1 MSQKLWVVIGA
12 QSSDIRRIVLLEALK
27 KAAEDTSITLDIGEL
42 LAGASAP
49 NFSMNPVAGDQILL
63 LDIDANEITPL
74 AGETHSLSSA
84 TLLAD
89 VAGTLVKYAGNT
101 AAPSV
106 AAADLSGEDQT
117 PSRVKKIVAITSCP
131 TGIAH
136 TFMAAEGLQ
145 NAAKALG
152 IEIRVETQGSVGAQD
167 ALTRAEIEAADIVMI
182 TADREVDRARFGGK
196 RVFSSGTKAAI
207 NDGQNLI
214 KRAIIEAKLQ
224 RAGDDRVTE
233 DSGEAV
239 QTAGPYKHLMNGVS
253 FMLPFVVA
261 GGLMIALA
269 FALGGIHAGDAENAG
284 TLAYALS
291 MIGGSGGFAL
301 MVPVLAGY
309 ISFSIAD
316 RPGLAPGMIGGLIAA
331 EIGSGFLGGIVA
343 GFFAGY
349 LVRWLNRTIKLPRNL
364 EGLKPVLIL
373 PLLGTAIVGLIMI
386 YVVGEPVSL
395 ILKGLESWLRG
406 MQGASALV
414 LGAVIGGM
422 MAVDMGGPVNKA
434 AYATSVALISTGVYE
449 PMAAVMAAGM
459 VPPLAAALATRVFKG
474 KFTKDEYEAAP
485 ATAVLGLAFISEG
498 AIPYAAR
505 DPLRVIPSFIA
516 GAAVTGA
523 ISMVVGSQLHA
534 PHGGIFVLFIPGA
547 ITHVGGYLIALIAG
561 TLVSACLLGVFKKRV
576 EIVS

>member
-1 MSQKLWVVIGA
+1 
-12 QSSDIRRIVLLEALK
+12 
-27 KAAEDTSITLDIGEL
+27 
-42 LAGASAP
+42 
-49 NFSMNPVAGDQILL
+49 
-63 LDIDANEITPL
+63 
-74 AGETHSLSSA
+74 
-84 TLLAD
+84 
-89 VAGTLVKYAGNT
+89 
-101 AAPSV
+101 
-106 AAADLSGEDQT
+106 
-117 PSRVKKIVAITSCP
+117 
-131 TGIAH
+131 
-136 TFMAAEGLQ
+136 
-145 NAAKALG
+145 
-152 IEIRVETQGSVGAQD
+152 
-167 ALTRAEIEAADIVMI
+167 
-182 TADREVDRARFGGK
+182 
-196 RVFSSGTKAAI
+196 
-207 NDGQNLI
+207 
-214 KRAIIEAKLQ
+214 
-224 RAGDDRVTE
+224 
-233 DSGEAV
+233 
-239 QTAGPYKHLMNGVS
+239 
-253 FMLPFVVA
+253 
-261 GGLMIALA
+261 
-269 FALGGIHAGDAENAG
+269 
-284 TLAYALS
+284 
-291 MIGGSGGFAL
+291 
-301 MVPVLAGY
+301 
-309 ISFSIAD
+309 
-316 RPGLAPGMIGGLIAA
+316 
-331 EIGSGFLGGIVA
+331 
-343 GFFAGY
+343 
-349 LVRWLNRTIKLPRNL
+349 
-364 EGLKPVLIL
+364 
-373 PLLGTAIVGLIMI
+373 MI